1 MDEII
6 SEYGGV
12 IMLLAVGKIVVE
24 SLVRILGIVTGMYS
38 EFWEVEMKEI
48 LEEYGMVVVA
58 IVVISVIFV
67 AMFKLRQ
74 MYWVAQMIFLGGIGG

>member
-1 MDEII
+1 
-6 SEYGGV
+6 
-12 IMLLAVGKIVVE
+12 
-24 SLVRILGIVTGMYS
+24 
-38 EFWEVEMKEI
+38 MKEI